1 MLTFFV
7 DYVAQAGLL
16 TAAFYFIYHTTSPL
30 LVDWASGGQEK
41 SLTFE
46 FDFSYFYSSMLAVLA
61 MGLLYSLYY
70 LLYSLSYLLTR
81 FTSSSICS
89 LC

>member
-1 MLTFFV
+1 MLTFLV

-70 LLYSLSYLLTR
+70 SLYYSLAR
-81 FTSSSICS
+81 FTSSSIYKYRC
-89 LC
+89 